1 MRVAVADIR
10 KSTGLSKRFDF
21 EGKLEISGLPLQGQ
35 LKVALKLTNAG
46 SRILVE
52 GPLSAEVGLE
62 CSRCAEAYK
71 ERVKTEI
78 DESFVHADS
87 EEARLA
93 PRGSI
98 DEVFTYE
105 SDKVELE
112 ELLRQELQAALPMQA
127 VCQVDCKGLCS
138 GCGVNLN
145 TGSCQCRQEEM
156 DPRWSA
162 LLNLKDNKAIEKRRK
177 DRPGR

>member
-1 MRVAVADIR
+1 MFVAVADIR

-21 EGKLEISGLPLQGQ
+21 EDVFELPDLPMDGQ
-35 LKVALKLTNAG
+35 IRVELKLTNAG

-52 GPLSAEVGLE
+52 GPVSAGIRLE
-62 CSRCAEAYK
+62 CSRCAEPY
-71 ERVKTEI
+71 TEHLETFI
-78 DESFVHADS
+78 EESFVHADS

-105 SDKVELE
+105 NDKVELD

-127 VCQVDCKGLCS
+127 VCRVDCKGICS

-145 TGSCQCRQEEM
+145 SGTCGCSSEEM

-162 LLNLKDNKAIEKRRK
+162 LLELKDNKATEKRRK
-177 DRPGR
+177 DRHHR